1 MVPNCPSVSSSAFSI
16 PALSSPLPRGSSP
29 RVIIQQVQ
37 LGPNVIHMRNL
48 QIWPNVGIQRSDSGY
63 TTNPALYWDFC
74 RWPNP
79 GSLVYSYHLCPNVR
93 KPPINISSFQGSM
106 IKTQTKRCFWAY
118 FCDIWRSQAGLQDHY
133 IHYFITCHK
142 SWAVLLSA
150 TVPRAPRRFSLT
162 DFKVR
167 SKYNERVRITDGRP
181 PQASLTLHRQA

>member
-1 MVPNCPSVSSSAFSI
+1 MHPPLFRWFLLNLSLRAHKMVPNCPSLSSSTLSI
-16 PALSSPLPRGSSP
+16 PALSSPPPRGSPLPP

-79 GSLVYSYHLCPNVR
+79 GSLVYSYHLWPNVR

-106 IKTQTKRCFWAY
+106 IKTQT
-118 FCDIWRSQAGLQDHY
+118 L
-133 IHYFITCHK
+133 
-142 SWAVLLSA
+142 LLSI
-150 TVPRAPRRFSLT
+150 FSRHLAGSGWT
-162 DFKVR
+162 PGPLYSLF
-167 SKYNERVRITDGRP
+167 YNL
-181 PQASLTLHRQA
+181 S